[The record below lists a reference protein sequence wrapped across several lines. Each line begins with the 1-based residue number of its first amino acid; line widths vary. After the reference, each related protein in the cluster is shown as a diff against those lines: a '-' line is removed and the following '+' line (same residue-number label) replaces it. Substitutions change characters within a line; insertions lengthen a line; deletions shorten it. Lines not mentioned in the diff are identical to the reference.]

1 MPSFPNPVFPDR
13 DAANRA
19 NSAPSAVDGACV
31 YGPVAHVAHGFAC
44 AFPRAQEKKPNEPNS
59 EPQPDP
65 TTPVNVF
72 HRTNPISPEPS
83 QSKGFAHAAP
93 PHRDPIP
100 PPGRPSG

>member
-1 MPSFPNPVFPDR
+1 
-13 DAANRA
+13 
-19 NSAPSAVDGACV
+19 
-31 YGPVAHVAHGFAC
+31 
-44 AFPRAQEKKPNEPNS
+44 
-59 EPQPDP
+59 
-65 TTPVNVF
+65 VF